1 MSDFFR
7 CRFPGLDQRDESVAA
22 HFDALNDG
30 LEAQVAALR
39 AKHPGAPLVT
49 FSHFVPRLEL
59 VPEKRFLFVPA
70 LNKAV
75 GSRFLDARV
84 RALGPDAHI
93 FGHTHFS
100 WDATLGGI
108 RYIQPCLAYSSE
120 RRTVGAAIAAGEA
133 FPLRG
138 PEGPLLVCD
147 GGAFPP
153 RYQCCWS
160 AFYDRHARRPDLAN
174 VLPAFVARR
183 YRRVEGVGEV
193 GWGDGVQPP
202 TDFAP
207 SWSLDPQWNGG
218 GSTRMRPTGVVDI

>member
-93 FGHTHFS
+93 FGHTHINTVNDYA
-100 WDATLGGI
+100 DAKGRVCQYMQNAMGYGI
-108 RYIQPCLAYSSE
+108 SPGAKLTVVSE
-120 RRTVGAAIAAGEA
+120 KGRFKTYMA
-133 FPLRG
+133 
-138 PEGPLLVCD
+138 
-147 GGAFPP
+147 
-153 RYQCCWS
+153 
-160 AFYDRHARRPDLAN
+160 
-174 VLPAFVARR
+174 
-183 YRRVEGVGEV
+183 
-193 GWGDGVQPP
+193 
-202 TDFAP
+202 
-207 SWSLDPQWNGG
+207 
-218 GSTRMRPTGVVDI
+218 

>member
-1 MSDFFR
+1 M
-7 CRFPGLDQRDESVAA
+7 
-22 HFDALNDG
+22 
-30 LEAQVAALR
+30 
-39 AKHPGAPLVT
+39 
-49 FSHFVPRLEL
+49 
-59 VPEKRFLFVPA
+59 PEKRFLFVPA

-120 RRTVGAAIAAGEA
+120 RRNWGHAIAAGEA

-183 YRRVEGVGEV
+183 YRRVEGIGEV

-218 GSTRMRPTGVVDI
+218 GVHPWGRRHLRHWGLVLISASYIRPEVKFFLSSFGYIWGVSCGWLLLTLPLADNPGARGPR